1 MDDLLHLNDF
11 TEHSLL
17 HSLRV
22 RYDADKIYT
31 YVGEILVAVNPF
43 KLIQG
48 LYGTEVMAQCRG
60 KKTWQ
65 AACGPH
71 VYAIAEKGYVAMKKS
86 SGNQC
91 IVVSGESGAG
101 KTETNQH
108 LTRYLSYRSR
118 GGSAT
123 MNELSASLLRAA
135 GYYPSEGEVAD
146 ILEELKHENF
156 NETGELVT
164 ELTFDALLKVFVNH
178 RPVVGVGPAAFC
190 AEASALACSVI
201 LSVMALASGVA

>member
-1 MDDLLHLNDF
+1 MAVPRARIKPDQDVWVESAQLAGASVYAKAKVVSVSGSSVQVQARGANATVQVAAADCYAVHPGDAVPDHCQLTFL
-11 TEHSLL
+11 SLPTML
-17 HSLRV
+17 ENTRQ
-22 RYDADKIYT
+22 RFMRDQIYT
-31 YVGEILVAVNPF
+31 LVGDILVAVNPF

-101 KTETNQH
+101 KTETNKYAM
-108 LTRYLSYRSR
+108 RYLAWRSR
-118 GGSAT
+118 AGGS
-123 MNELSASLLRAA
+123 RRR
-135 GYYPSEGEVAD
+135 V
-146 ILEELKHENF
+146 
-156 NETGELVT
+156 
-164 ELTFDALLKVFVNH
+164 
-178 RPVVGVGPAAFC
+178 
-190 AEASALACSVI
+190 
-201 LSVMALASGVA
+201 